1 MARHREYASSRSTAG
16 HRLKV
21 LLGNTII
28 DQQEGP
34 YQALFSE
41 CDDVVRQRKRDN
53 EFFVEHSRL
62 SPEPLNGENIQSV
75 NTYSR
80 YTDYVAPSQRLF
92 PTHLSVPGVPSIAVA
107 ATTALARTNPGRAVV
122 SAPVF
127 IGELRDLPHALRSAG
142 DFVRDLRKVGAKNS
156 SGQYLAWQFGWK
168 PLFDDLRKVIQFQD
182 SVDKRAKELARLYDR
197 GGLKRRIELGQYSAH
212 SESNSTIESTL
223 GSLITTRMS
232 TDTTV
237 RRWATVRWRPTKVP
251 TVITDLVLRKLARKA
266 VFGLSIQAEDAWN
279 LMPWTWLSDWFLN
292 IGDFLEAYNNRIPA
306 QASLVNVMTET
317 KTLRTW
323 RRTDSHIWARGGNSS
338 SERVTRRRDLSFGG
352 IGADFQF
359 LTGRQLS
366 ILGALAI
373 TRTRD
378 IRL

>member
-1 MARHREYASSRSTAG
+1 M
-16 HRLKV
+16 
-21 LLGNTII
+21 
-28 DQQEGP
+28 
-34 YQALFSE
+34 
-41 CDDVVRQRKRDN
+41 
-53 EFFVEHSRL
+53 
-62 SPEPLNGENIQSV
+62 
-75 NTYSR
+75 
-80 YTDYVAPSQRLF
+80 
-92 PTHLSVPGVPSIAVA
+92 
-107 ATTALARTNPGRAVV
+107 
-122 SAPVF
+122 
-127 IGELRDLPHALRSAG
+127 
-142 DFVRDLRKVGAKNS
+142 
-156 SGQYLAWQFGWK
+156 
-168 PLFDDLRKVIQFQD
+168 
-182 SVDKRAKELARLYDR
+182 DKRARELARLYDR
-197 GGLKRRIELGQYSAH
+197 GGLKRRIEIGQYSAH

-323 RRTDSHIWARGGNSS
+323 RRTDSNLWARGGNSS